1 MKVDGDRLVQ
11 RDDDFSPHGGYMRQ
25 NKFHHPTRSRP
36 HVEFLHPGRIEFRKK
51 DSRKKKYYHSLI
63 VMNFMLG
70 YLHFKF
76 ADKFC

>member
-51 DSRKKKYYHSLI
+51 DSRKKNTII
-63 VMNFMLG
+63 VS
-70 YLHFKF
+70 
-76 ADKFC
+76 